1 MTAHT
6 PEKDE
11 KTAKTRQVPA
21 LTRGIK
27 ILRRL
32 ASSDQSLG
40 VNQIARDTDL
50 IPSTCLH
57 ILRTLVEEGLAD
69 FDEETKRYN
78 IGIGIL
84 PLARTV
90 ILKNG
95 FTQVVQPHLDE
106 LAEDFAITSI
116 GVQTSGRNQMIAV
129 AIARTQLPFRL
140 QVDIGSRF
148 PAYISATGRCFAAF
162 SDLPKKTL
170 EGHFKKLI
178 WDNPPSFDTWMD
190 QVKQTK
196 ERGYGIDNG
205 EYIRGIT
212 VLSAPVFNK
221 AGAVSHAI
229 VSVGV
234 SEQMENQGIDSLAER
249 MLKAAHDTS
258 NFLLN

>member
-1 MTAHT
+1 MTKSDT
-6 PEKDE
+6 EKDE
-11 KTAKTRQVPA
+11 KSAKTRQVPA

-32 ASSDQSLG
+32 AQADQPLG

-95 FTQVVQPHLDE
+95 FTQVVQPHLDG
-106 LAEDFAITSI
+106 LSEDFGITSI
-116 GVQTSGRNQMIAV
+116 GVQSASRSQMIAV

-170 EGHFKKLI
+170 ENNFKKLI
-178 WDNPPSFDTWMD
+178 WDNPPTFDTWMQ
-190 QVKQTK
+190 QVKETRQ
-196 ERGYGIDNG
+196 RGYGIDNG

-221 AGAVSHAI
+221 AAQVSHAI
-229 VSVGV
+229 VAVGV
-234 SEQMENQGIDSLAER
+234 SEQMENQGIDSLAKR
-249 MLKAAHDTS
+249 MLEAAKETGS
-258 NFLLN
+258 CLLN